1 MDAILKV
8 PYNYSDPD
16 HDFDCSEEF
25 VFDGSIESVNQ
36 WKQMKNEYQKKM
48 VDTYKKY
55 RPVID
60 RNIHRMGHNLAIN
73 NEGEKEKTNFRQQN
87 VYFADT
93 KAIVRDMDNK
103 EIYIDDLIGFY
114 KSGEMFIIDLQLP
127 EYDKDNEELEPEIKS
142 WIRETSKI
150 NNCVEMTDEEKVSGF
165 TKRDLKLEFPGN
177 KTSALLKDTKMVDI
191 VNNHTFAFLVSEII
205 FLKNRE

>member
-1 MDAILKV
+1 MEAILKV

-25 VFDGSIESVNQ
+25 VFDGSVESVNR

-93 KAIVRDMDNK
+93 KAIVRDIDNK

-127 EYDKDNEELEPEIKS
+127 IYEKNEELEPEIKS

-150 NNCVEMTDEEKVSGF
+150 NKCVEMTDEEKVSGF

>member
-1 MDAILKV
+1 MEAVLKV

-25 VFDGSIESVNQ
+25 VFDGSVESVNR

-73 NEGEKEKTNFRQQN
+73 NEGDKEKTNFRQQN

-93 KAIVRDMDNK
+93 KAIVRDIDNK
-103 EIYIDDLIGFY
+103 EIYIDDLIAFY

-127 EYDKDNEELEPEIKS
+127 IYEKNEELEPEIKS
-142 WIRETSKI
+142 WIRETTKI

-165 TKRDLKLEFPGN
+165 TKRDLK
-177 KTSALLKDTKMVDI
+177 
-191 VNNHTFAFLVSEII
+191 NNNL
-205 FLKNRE
+205 

>member
-1 MDAILKV
+1 MEAILKV

-16 HDFDCSEEF
+16 HDFDCSDEF
-25 VFDGSIESVNQ
+25 VFDGSAESVNQ
-36 WKQMKNEYQKKM
+36 WKQMKYEYQKKM

-60 RNIHRMGHNLAIN
+60 RNIHRMGQNLAIN

-93 KAIVRDMDNK
+93 KAIVRDIDNK
-103 EIYIDDLIGFY
+103 EIYIDDLIAFY

-127 EYDKDNEELEPEIKS
+127 IYEKNEELEPEIKS
-142 WIRETSKI
+142 WIRETNKI
-150 NNCVEMTDEEKVSGF
+150 NKCVEMTDEEKVSGF

>member
-1 MDAILKV
+1 MEAILKV

-16 HDFDCSEEF
+16 HDFDCSDEF
-25 VFDGSIESVNQ
+25 VFDGSIESVNR

-93 KAIVRDMDNK
+93 KAIVRDIDNK

-127 EYDKDNEELEPEIKS
+127 IYEKNEELEPEIKS

>member
-1 MDAILKV
+1 MEAVLKV

-25 VFDGSIESVNQ
+25 VFDGSVESVNR

-48 VDTYKKY
+48 VDAYKKY

-73 NEGEKEKTNFRQQN
+73 NEGDKEKTNFRQQN

-93 KAIVRDMDNK
+93 KAIVRDIDNK
-103 EIYIDDLIGFY
+103 EIYIDDLIAFY

-127 EYDKDNEELEPEIKS
+127 IYEKNEELEPEIKS
-142 WIRETSKI
+142 WIRETTKI
-150 NNCVEMTDEEKVSGF
+150 NKCVEMTDEEKVSGF

-191 VNNHTFAFLVSEII
+191 INNHTFAFLVSEII

>member
-1 MDAILKV
+1 MEAILKV

-25 VFDGSIESVNQ
+25 VFDGSIESVNR

-93 KAIVRDMDNK
+93 KAIVRDIDNK

-127 EYDKDNEELEPEIKS
+127 IYEKNEELEPEIKS

>member
-1 MDAILKV
+1 MEAILKV

-16 HDFDCSEEF
+16 HDFDCSKEF
-25 VFDGSIESVNQ
+25 VFDGTEESVIQ
-36 WKQMKNEYQKKM
+36 WKQMKKEYEKKM
-48 VDTYKKY
+48 VSVYKKY
-55 RPVID
+55 KPVID
-60 RNIHRMGHNLAIN
+60 RNIHRMGRNLAIS
-73 NEGEKEKTNFRQQN
+73 NEGEKEKTNYKQQN
-87 VYFADT
+87 VYFTDT

-103 EIYIDDLIGFY
+103 EIFIEDLINYY
-114 KSGEMFIIDLQLP
+114 KNGEMFIIDLQLP
-127 EYDKDNEELEPEIKS
+127 VFEKNEELEPEIKS

-177 KTSALLKDTKMVDI
+177 KSSALLKDTKMIDI
-191 VNNHTFAFLVSEII
+191 VNNHTFAFLVDEII